1 MMALWVLNGVPFSGE
16 GRGLGPFV
24 VEVRVATLGKWHCG
38 GLEDLEGAVLGC
50 SVPESS
56 RRYAAEQ
63 HFASA
68 LAKPSSST
76 HDFEV
81 GTGSWRGDHPWKMA
95 GRSRQYS
102 DRHHSTMLALGALP

>member
-1 MMALWVLNGVPFSGE
+1 MVYLSREKGEDSARLSWKCGSRRLGSGIAAGWRIWKE
-16 GRGLGPFV
+16 P
-24 VEVRVATLGKWHCG
+24 
-38 GLEDLEGAVLGC
+38 VLGC